1 MRPRTAG
8 ADQAVAPA
16 SPQRAAARRHT
27 PPPSPGQRSELPLPV
42 AATPASSAV
51 TDGAGARHAGDDAV
65 GVGQAE
71 QPLGQWRRR
80 SNLHPTPQAREQAI
94 IRHLSSCGHTRRDC
108 KRQRRCRNQHLPSRL
123 PRQTRDHERTHNN
136 GHTRSCGPLPRGRG
150 ARRATPSSILAVAM
164 PFPFLRLAAPRTAL
178 RARTNRRKSP
188 AAGAGAGCGPACRGS
203 APPPAKTAA
212 YPCAAAPRRA
222 PVTTARRS

>member
-51 TDGAGARHAGDDAV
+51 TDGAGARRAGDDAV

-71 QPLGQWRRR
+71 QPLGQWRHR
-80 SNLHPTPQAREQAI
+80 SNLHPTPQAREQALV
-94 IRHLSSCGHTRRDC
+94 R
-108 KRQRRCRNQHLPSRL
+108 KRSRRCRNQHLPSHL
-123 PRQTRDHERTHNN
+123 PRQTRDTRDHGRTTTDPRAAVAPCLAVEARAARLPLRFSLWRCHV
-136 GHTRSCGPLPRGRG
+136 RSCAQRHLGR
-150 ARRATPSSILAVAM
+150 L
-164 PFPFLRLAAPRTAL
+164 FAP
-178 RARTNRRKSP
+178 RTNRRKSP
-188 AAGAGAGCGPACRGS
+188 AAGARAGCGPACRGS